1 MVEQAQNPRPREPL
15 EQLAPTAPE
24 RPIPVWLI
32 VPAALLA
39 GVALVA
45 ILATQTNLV
54 GAGDREQELDQAF
67 ERGVAAALDV
77 ERPVDERSLTE
88 AEVAGYLRGLAEG
101 IGLARQRAAA
111 PSMVFPI
118 DPLLVFAVP
127 LANLDRA
134 FLDTCPAELP
144 LWLLALHGVTHCGDA
159 SSP

>member
-1 MVEQAQNPRPREPL
+1 MVEHAQNPRPRQPL
-15 EQLAPTAPE
+15 EQLAATAPE
-24 RPIPVWLI
+24 RPIPAWLV
-32 VPAALLA
+32 VPVALLA

-54 GAGDREQELDQAF
+54 GAGDRERELDQAF
-67 ERGVAAALDV
+67 ERGVAAALDI
-77 ERPVDERSLTE
+77 ERPVDKRSVSE
-88 AEVAGYLRGLAEG
+88 ADAAGYLRGLAQG
-101 IGLARQRAAA
+101 TGLARQRAAA
-111 PSMVFPI
+111 PSMVFPV

-134 FLDTCPAELP
+134 FLDTCPAEVP